1 MVFDL
6 LGVTLRR
13 RSREEVKVKIVSEVA
28 MKRQMMMTWE
38 SWENY
43 TVVACGGR
51 SDAVVPFCSER
62 GPTDTLVHYT
72 LQRRPGDQNR
82 ER

>member
-1 MVFDL
+1 M
-6 LGVTLRR
+6 
-13 RSREEVKVKIVSEVA
+13 KVKIVSEVV

-62 GPTDTLVHYT
+62 GPNGHFSALYFTTKT
-72 LQRRPGDQNR
+72 G
-82 ER
+82 